1 MLNVRPKNPFG
12 SSIQDADPLP
22 HFAPFFPDE
31 LLRERWE
38 AMNAR
43 RAQAGDLFA
52 EPNIGFHHNPMES
65 DVSYLYV
72 ASSPNYPDEV
82 KIGMT
87 DHRPDKRL
95 KKAATD
101 IAFRKDPD
109 VEIRAFFMIKNA
121 RAKDVE
127 STVHKLLETFR
138 SDPVMREEGRDGTGE
153 REWFRIDPFRAV
165 SAVELAARC
174 YAEPKKVRH
183 LSKLIGS
190 GLNDL
195 DAIMI
200 IEDLVPGF
208 LERQEAV
215 LTDDPDWNPEIA
227 GQASETFYDLHG
239 VSFTRMNRW
248 KEPVREDL
256 VLVPV
261 CPPPE
266 RYFWDYARWLIPQR
280 EELMGADILGVYPNN
295 VCSDF
300 LRNLD
305 VSVPEDQPFLR
316 NGFAVGSINRE
327 GSVDLRFTMYNGGLG
342 PVNHSAEALYKT
354 DLINSPLMKRITT
367 LYWELRDRI
376 DTALPD
382 FESPVLS
389 HQTYGRNMYL
399 HRLCADLLRTPAND
413 LTPRVAQVL
422 HGAAI
427 SEAATPYN
435 MCVCPLELC
444 EIAQPLLREHGR
456 TPDAKLG
463 QDGPEA
469 T

>member
-31 LLRERWE
+31 ALRERWE
-38 AMNAR
+38 TMNAR
-43 RAQAGDLFA
+43 RAQADDLFA

-153 REWFRIDPFRAV
+153 REWFRIDPFRV
-165 SAVELAARC
+165 ISTVELAARC
-174 YAEPKKVRH
+174 YAEPQKVRH
-183 LSKLIGS
+183 LSKLISS
-190 GLNDL
+190 GLDDPDKIL
-195 DAIMI
+195 I

-215 LTDDPDWNPEIA
+215 LTGDPDWKPETA

-280 EELMGADILGVYPNN
+280 EELMGADILDVYPNN
-295 VCSDF
+295 MCSDF
-300 LRNLD
+300 LRSLD

-316 NGFAVGSINRE
+316 NGFAVGSISRE

-382 FESPVLS
+382 FESPVLP
-389 HQTYGRNMYL
+389 HETHRRNMYL

-435 MCVCPLELC
+435 MCVCPLELY

-456 TPDAKLG
+456 PATAEADEETPSA
-463 QDGPEA
+463 A
-469 T
+469 

>member
-31 LLRERWE
+31 ALREWWE

-43 RAQAGDLFA
+43 RAQADDLFA

-153 REWFRIDPFRAV
+153 REWFRIDPFRV
-165 SAVELAARC
+165 ISTVELAARC

-183 LSKLIGS
+183 LSKLVSS
-190 GLNDL
+190 GLDDPDKIL
-195 DAIMI
+195 V

-215 LTDDPDWNPEIA
+215 LTGDPDWKPETA
-227 GQASETFYDLHG
+227 RQASETFYDLHG

-280 EELMGADILGVYPNN
+280 EELMGADILDVYPNN
-295 VCSDF
+295 TCSDF
-300 LRNLD
+300 LRSLD

-327 GSVDLRFTMYNGGLG
+327 GSVNLRFSMYNGGLG
-342 PVNHSAEALYKT
+342 PVNHSAEVLYKT

-382 FESPVLS
+382 FESPVPP
-389 HQTYGRNMYL
+389 HETRGRNMYL

-422 HGAAI
+422 HGVAI
-427 SEAATPYN
+427 SEAGSPYN

-456 TPDAKLG
+456 PATAEADEETPSA
-463 QDGPEA
+463 A
-469 T
+469 